1 MSSADMENMEG
12 YFNVGVDNLKQ
23 SLYCL
28 WMPMPLFVKV
38 NFFFAEPSGEHGVHR
53 EWNGVQG
60 LKMYGSKEY
69 MFSTVKS
76 EIMDLD
82 GPLCNSIN
90 LSEYFT
96 DIEGF
101 IL

>member
-1 MSSADMENMEG
+1 
-12 YFNVGVDNLKQ
+12 
-23 SLYCL
+23 
-28 WMPMPLFVKV
+28 
-38 NFFFAEPSGEHGVHR
+38 
-53 EWNGVQG
+53 
-60 LKMYGSKEY
+60 MYGSKEY